1 MAATMAIPSNT
12 TKIKQLFE
20 DSPPSKDQSALPSI
34 SLRPNS
40 AARTATVKPTPA
52 FTNGVSSSATASSSS
67 SSTQSSSALG
77 PLTPAQ
83 AQLKYRKVLT
93 SFEQTEIE
101 NYPQVYFVGPTAR
114 KVSASKTTTNPNN
127 GFDDENGRYK
137 SVKNDH
143 LAYRYEVVKGLGKGS
158 FGDVVKVYDHKTKQH
173 SAVKI
178 IRNEPRFHKQ
188 AQSEVKILEL
198 LKKQDTKNKNNVIH
212 MLDYFLFRNHLCI
225 AFELLHTDLYSALKK
240 DGFKGFSVDEVRGF
254 TDKIVNCLRM
264 LRRNRII
271 HCDLKPENIILKSKD
286 SLDIKVIDFG
296 SSCED
301 AQKVHTYIQSRF
313 YRSPEIILGSS
324 YGMPIDMWSLGCILA
339 ELYTGHPLFPGRDEK
354 EQLMYQMEILGAP
367 PPALLQKCKRAA
379 NFFDSFGNPRHTI
392 DRRGTARM
400 PGTRSLAKALNCSD
414 PGLVSFI
421 SSCLAWDPEQRMTP
435 KDAASHPFVQR
446 LLHNPLRSLVP
457 SSSTHSS
464 SRAASVATTGT
475 SRTAS
480 AATVVIPSGLSA
492 AKLVTSA
499 TATKPAA
506 VATSNSSGSISVAT
520 LGANLPSTVA
530 GQRTKITVAA
540 AFP

>member
-1 MAATMAIPSNT
+1 
-12 TKIKQLFE
+12 
-20 DSPPSKDQSALPSI
+20 
-34 SLRPNS
+34 
-40 AARTATVKPTPA
+40 
-52 FTNGVSSSATASSSS
+52 
-67 SSTQSSSALG
+67 
-77 PLTPAQ
+77 
-83 AQLKYRKVLT
+83 
-93 SFEQTEIE
+93 
-101 NYPQVYFVGPTAR
+101 
-114 KVSASKTTTNPNN
+114 
-127 GFDDENGRYK
+127 
-137 SVKNDH
+137 VKNDH

-188 AQSEVKILEL
+188 AQSEVKILDL
-198 LKKQDTKNKNNVIH
+198 LKKQDSKNKNNVIH

-240 DGFKGFSVDEVRGF
+240 DGFKGFNVDEVRGF

-301 AQKVHTYIQSRF
+301 SQKVHTYIQSRF

-379 NFFDSFGNPRHTI
+379 NFFDSLGNPRHTI

-414 PGLVSFI
+414 PGLVAFI
-421 SSCLAWDPEQRMTP
+421 SGCLAWDPEQRLTP

-446 LLHNPLRSLVP
+446 LLSKPSRSLVP
-457 SSSTHSS
+457 VASAHSS
-464 SRAASVATTGT
+464 

-480 AATVVIPSGLSA
+480 ATTVVIPAGLSA
-492 AKLVTSA
+492 AKLVTAAS
-499 TATKPAA
+499 KPAA
-506 VATSNSSGSISVAT
+506 ATAATVVTTTKKSVPSTAAGSLSVAS
-520 LGANLPSTVA
+520 LDAHLPTSTA
-530 GQRTKITVAA
+530 STGPRKISVAA